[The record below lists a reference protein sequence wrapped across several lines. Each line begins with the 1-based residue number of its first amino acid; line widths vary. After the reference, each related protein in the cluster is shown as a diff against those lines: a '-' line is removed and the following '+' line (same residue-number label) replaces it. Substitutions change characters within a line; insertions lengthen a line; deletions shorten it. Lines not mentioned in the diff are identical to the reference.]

1 MFVLAHISDPHLG
14 PLPRGRW
21 RELAGKRALG
31 FLNYQLRRRHE
42 HKMEVLDEL
51 LADLHAH
58 KPDHIAVTGDLVN
71 LALPDEF
78 PAAAT
83 FLARVGPP
91 DRVSFVPGNHD
102 AYVRAILET
111 SHTHWADYI
120 GADAP
125 DVAPGVRFPYVRRR
139 GPVTIFG
146 LSTAVASG
154 AFLAIGR
161 LGAEQLDL
169 LDRALS
175 ARAEHPSFKLVLLHH
190 PPVKVPR
197 DRMKRLVD

>member
-51 LADLHAH
+51 LADLHAQ

-78 PAAAT
+78 PAAAA

-102 AYVRAILET
+102 AYV
-111 SHTHWADYI
+111 
-120 GADAP
+120 
-125 DVAPGVRFPYVRRR
+125 
-139 GPVTIFG
+139 
-146 LSTAVASG
+146 
-154 AFLAIGR
+154 
-161 LGAEQLDL
+161 
-169 LDRALS
+169 
-175 ARAEHPSFKLVLLHH
+175 
-190 PPVKVPR
+190 
-197 DRMKRLVD
+197 